1 MSRIW
6 PFRRVSDSP
15 AFPPASISVDG
26 HDLTLVVD
34 GAARLAH
41 ILAIISGAGRS
52 LRLFYYI
59 FEDDP
64 AGRDVLGALLAARA
78 RGVEVTLLIDGFG
91 SSALPDNFF
100 APLIDAGGRMAR
112 FIPHKG
118 RRYLLRNHQKM
129 LIADERVALIGGAN
143 IAEDYFRDTE
153 TQDHW
158 HDLML
163 EISGPK
169 VENLAVYFDALNGWV
184 GSQKQRIRRLQGILA
199 ATSEHSGALR
209 WVMGGPF
216 ERLNPLA
223 RALRSDLDAATEVS
237 MVEAYFAPEFT
248 FLRRLGRI
256 ARRGRLR
263 LVTAAKS
270 DNTTTIG
277 AARHCY
283 GLLMRRGASIFEYTR
298 TRLHMKLI
306 VADDIVY
313 IGSANFDTRSIFINV
328 ELMLRIEDAAFAAR
342 VRALFDEQLESCRR
356 IDRVWLKQASG
367 PFRRLRWFLAYFLFS
382 TLDYT
387 ITRRFNIGPDR
398 KRWRRPVAPAAHD

>member
-1 MSRIW
+1 M
-6 PFRRVSDSP
+6 
-15 AFPPASISVDG
+15 AVDG
-26 HDLTLVVD
+26 HELTLVVD
-34 GAARLAH
+34 GETRLARLMA
-41 ILAIISGAGRS
+41 AIGNAQKS

-59 FEDDP
+59 FMDDP
-64 AGRDVLGALLAARA
+64 VGSDVLCALVAARR
-78 RGVEVTLLIDGFG
+78 RGVEVTLLVDGFG
-91 SSALPDNFF
+91 TSAVPDSFF
-100 APLIDAGGRMAR
+100 QPLVDAGGRMAR

-129 LIADERVALIGGAN
+129 LIADDHVALIGGAN
-143 IAEDYFRDTE
+143 IADDYFCDTD

-163 EISGPK
+163 EINGPR
-169 VENLAVYFDALNGWV
+169 VAHLSTYFDALHAWMR
-184 GSQKQRIRRLQGILA
+184 SRKQGIRRLQGILA
-199 ATSEHSGALR
+199 ATSELTGGLR

-216 ERLNPLA
+216 QRFNPMA
-223 RALRSDLDAATEVS
+223 RALRADLDGATEVD
-237 MVEAYFAPEFT
+237 MVQAYFAPEFT
-248 FLRRLGRI
+248 FLRRLGRV

-283 GLLMRRGASIFEYTR
+283 GLLMRRGAAIFEYTL

-306 VADDIVY
+306 IADNIVY
-313 IGSANFDTRSIFINV
+313 IGSANYDARSIFINV
-328 ELMLRIEDAAFAAR
+328 ELMLRIEDADFANR
-342 VRALFDEQLESCRR
+342 VRAMFESQLETCQR
-356 IDRVWLKQASG
+356 IDRAWLKQVSG

-387 ITRRFNIGPDR
+387 ITRRINIGPDKR
-398 KRWRRPVAPAAHD
+398 RWRRSAGSATLD

>member
-1 MSRIW
+1 MS
-6 PFRRVSDSP
+6 DGP
-15 AFPPASISVDG
+15 AFAPATTTVDG
-26 HDLTLVVD
+26 HKLTLLVD
-34 GAARLAH
+34 GTTRLAQLMET
-41 ILAIISGAGRS
+41 IGSARES

-59 FEDDP
+59 FMDDP
-64 AGRDVLGALLAARA
+64 VGSDVLAALLAARA
-78 RGVEVTLLIDGFG
+78 RGVEVTLLVDGFG
-91 SSALPDNFF
+91 SSAVSDSFF
-100 APLIDAGGRMAR
+100 QPLVDAGGRLGR

-129 LIADERVALIGGAN
+129 LIADGSVALIGGAN
-143 IAEDYFRDTE
+143 IADDYFRDTQ

-163 EISGPK
+163 KIEGTQ
-169 VENLAVYFDALNGWV
+169 VAHLATYFDALHGWMR
-184 GSQKQRIRRLQGILA
+184 SRKQGIRRLQGILA
-199 ATSEHSGALR
+199 ATSELTGTLR

-216 ERLNPLA
+216 QRFNPLA
-223 RALRSDLDAATEVS
+223 RALRADLDAARTVD
-237 MVEAYFAPEFT
+237 MVQAYFAPEFT
-248 FLRRLGRI
+248 FLRRLGRVGQ
-256 ARRGRLR
+256 RGRLR

-306 VADDIVY
+306 IADDIVY
-313 IGSANFDTRSIFINV
+313 IGSANYDARSIFINV
-328 ELMLRIEDAAFAAR
+328 EVMLRIEDAAFAAR
-342 VRALFDEQLESCRR
+342 VRAMFESQLETCRR
-356 IDRVWLKQASG
+356 IDHAWLKQVSG

-387 ITRRFNIGPDR
+387 ITRRINIGPDR
-398 KRWRRPVAPAAHD
+398 RRWRRSAGSATLD

>member
-1 MSRIW
+1 
-6 PFRRVSDSP
+6 VSDSP

-184 GSQKQRIRRLQGILA
+184 GSQDRLSVSIHWRARCAAIL
-199 ATSEHSGALR
+199 
-209 WVMGGPF
+209 
-216 ERLNPLA
+216 
-223 RALRSDLDAATEVS
+223 
-237 MVEAYFAPEFT
+237 
-248 FLRRLGRI
+248 
-256 ARRGRLR
+256 
-263 LVTAAKS
+263 
-270 DNTTTIG
+270 
-277 AARHCY
+277 
-283 GLLMRRGASIFEYTR
+283 
-298 TRLHMKLI
+298 
-306 VADDIVY
+306 
-313 IGSANFDTRSIFINV
+313 
-328 ELMLRIEDAAFAAR
+328 
-342 VRALFDEQLESCRR
+342 
-356 IDRVWLKQASG
+356 
-367 PFRRLRWFLAYFLFS
+367 
-382 TLDYT
+382 
-387 ITRRFNIGPDR
+387 TRRPR
-398 KRWRRPVAPAAHD
+398 SAWWRPISRRNSPSCGGWDELPGAGGCGW